1 MSWAA
6 LIFAGL
12 MVILAVQIFIV
23 FRMNKL
29 HKEAMRN
36 LLLVAQAQN
45 LIALSQSM
53 ALTARLGEG
62 SVSIQPGVMH

>member
-6 LIFAGL
+6 LIFTGL

>member
-1 MSWAA
+1 
-6 LIFAGL
+6 